1 MKKSK
6 NNISGWLEKHGDPK
20 IEMQVEKDFL
30 EKLKEDIKGEDKI
43 LGLLSRSTDKRKV
56 IDKLLEYHD
65 FISDLNFYGVE
76 NMLTWDVG
84 NDEDSYAMLTIY
96 REREETEEEYNSRL
110 EQAELYKSSI
120 KKERYNEYLKLKA
133 EFENEDGTKNL

>member
-1 MKKSK
+1 MKK
-6 NNISGWLEKHGDPK
+6 I
-20 IEMQVEKDFL
+20 I
-30 EKLKEDIKGEDKI
+30 KEEIYC
-43 LGLLSRSTDKRKV
+43 KV
-56 IDKLLEYHD
+56 FPNPYENVR
-65 FISDLNFYGVE
+65 FSDLPKDIQESDIIQIVSE
-76 NMLTWDVG
+76 DLG

-110 EQAELYKSSI
+110 EQAELYKTSI